1 MPPARRNTARC
12 SDVSVVDARVCS
24 PGRATQPNPAAAMSP
39 ARRNSRSL
47 RRPANATCNAS
58 AASTSPRKPFPPSS
72 NSTPPASADDRAFVA
87 LARDACR
94 FGIWIA
100 GRRVKAASPDAELGH
115 RATIWLAVS
124 VAANAARLGN
134 STMKE
139 KAKVRRL
146 VLGYA
151 DPAVHDARHVDRI
164 PNAETLESIRQVE
177 AGEDLIEYENMDE
190 FMKDYEEFKH
200 SES

>member
-1 MPPARRNTARC
+1 
-12 SDVSVVDARVCS
+12 
-24 PGRATQPNPAAAMSP
+24 
-39 ARRNSRSL
+39 
-47 RRPANATCNAS
+47 
-58 AASTSPRKPFPPSS
+58 
-72 NSTPPASADDRAFVA
+72 
-87 LARDACR
+87 
-94 FGIWIA
+94 
-100 GRRVKAASPDAELGH
+100 
-115 RATIWLAVS
+115 
-124 VAANAARLGN
+124 
-134 STMKE
+134 MKE